1 MMTLTQLEYVV
12 AVDKYRHFGKAAKA
26 CYVTQPTLSM
36 QLQKLEQE
44 LDLII
49 FDRSKNPIVPTLEG
63 EAIIRQAK
71 IVIREH
77 ARIAD
82 IVRSRKGSVS
92 GEFKLGVIPTLAPYV
107 LPLFVP
113 KFSSKFPDVNLII
126 EEYKTEDI
134 IKLLEEDELDAGLVV
149 TPLHDDSL
157 IERVI
162 FYEPFYL
169 FAGPSHHILHKK
181 KVKQEDLEL
190 SELWMLNK
198 GNCFRDQVLNIC
210 SETSSQKAKEE
221 SIRFESGNFETL
233 KNMVLAGSGYT
244 ILPHLAVKQLSS
256 QRKKL
261 IREFMVPI
269 PTREISL
276 VHGRSFQKE
285 RIIEALEQQIIA
297 SVPKE
302 LKCLKRGSLD
312 VVEIYPEGLL
322 DE

>member
-1 MMTLTQLEYVV
+1 
-12 AVDKYRHFGKAAKA
+12 
-26 CYVTQPTLSM
+26 M
-36 QLQKLEQE
+36 QLQKLELE
-44 LDLII
+44 LDLVI

-63 EAIIRQAK
+63 EAIIKQAK
-71 IVIREH
+71 VVIREH
-77 ARIAD
+77 ARISD
-82 IVRSRKGSVS
+82 IIRSRKGSVS

-113 KFSSKFPDVNLII
+113 KFASKYPDVNLII

-134 IKLLEEDELDAGLVV
+134 VRLLEDDELDAGLLV

-169 FAGPSHHILHKK
+169 FAGPSHEILGKK
-181 KVKQEDLEL
+181 KVKQEDLAFD
-190 SELWMLNK
+190 ELWMLNK

-210 SETSSQKAKEE
+210 SESSSEKARDEA
-221 SIRFESGNFETL
+221 IRFESGNFETL

-244 ILPHLAVKQLSS
+244 ILPHLAVKQLSA

-261 IREFMVPI
+261 VREFATPV

-285 RIIEALEQQIIA
+285 RIIEALEQQIVA

-312 VVEIYPEGLL
+312 VIEIYPEALL